1 MKDKRGIY
9 GIFRGVKNYR
19 FIGCLS
25 ENQCCLSYWFDL
37 VSEDESDVQC
47 IEENQCR
54 EYHNAF
60 EKKALFQRRNIVS
73 HGINL
78 RMSGFGEDSG
88 RKIAIDL
95 IKSNLKKLIEKKKL
109 IEDKYLLCERVASCQ
124 RKLKA
129 IRNIDDL
136 PQMQLIVD
144 EMINNVLEKNPY
156 VEGYVFDRVELFSL
170 QKILHDLNQNKAIL
184 SECILP
190 GPDVPITEKGV
201 FFTWDLYSKKQKKR
215 RISLFFYYHENS
227 YLNMVNYNFPELKK
241 YFRRCNDAPYQV
253 VVEVDYKED
262 ANPHDFTSAPSIQY
276 YYIASSADIVPY
288 PIIRQ
293 IKGKTFS
300 DYKQVMQDIQKSY
313 SKQGRTVKHLST
325 ARTTFTF
332 VTTSMKTREDNPLSD
347 YVYETIKESLED
359 VFGSIR

>member
-1 MKDKRGIY
+1 MFPQQGLFGRFSEWRSFRKYKEVRLWPAYRTFSNNRGQRHSVY
-9 GIFRGVKNYR
+9 YAMPLF
-19 FIGCLS
+19 LS
-25 ENQCCLSYWFDL
+25 EALKFIEFDL
-37 VSEDESDVQC
+37 TLFDVS
-47 IEENQCR
+47 
-54 EYHNAF
+54 HN
-60 EKKALFQRRNIVS
+60 LFQNVS
-73 HGINL
+73 CKHHI
-78 RMSGFGEDSG
+78 
-88 RKIAIDL
+88 I
-95 IKSNLKKLIEKKKL
+95 
-109 IEDKYLLCERVASCQ
+109 LCVIPCKE
-124 RKLKA
+124 
-129 IRNIDDL
+129 
-136 PQMQLIVD
+136 
-144 EMINNVLEKNPY
+144 E
-156 VEGYVFDRVELFSL
+156 
-170 QKILHDLNQNKAIL
+170 ILHDLNQNKAIL

-201 FFTWDLYSKKQKKR
+201 FFTWDLYSKKQKER

>member
-1 MKDKRGIY
+1 MILG
-9 GIFRGVKNYR
+9 
-19 FIGCLS
+19 
-25 ENQCCLSYWFDL
+25 
-37 VSEDESDVQC
+37 
-47 IEENQCR
+47 
-54 EYHNAF
+54 
-60 EKKALFQRRNIVS
+60 
-73 HGINL
+73 
-78 RMSGFGEDSG
+78 GFGEDSG

-156 VEGYVFDRVELFSL
+156 VEGYVFDSVELFSL

-201 FFTWDLYSKKQKKR
+201 FFTWDLYSKKQKER

-300 DYKQVMQDIQKSY
+300 DYKQVVQDIQKSY

-332 VTTSMKTREDNPLSD
+332 VTTSIKTGEDNPLSD
-347 YVYETIKESLED
+347 YVYKTIKESLED

>member
-1 MKDKRGIY
+1 
-9 GIFRGVKNYR
+9 
-19 FIGCLS
+19 
-25 ENQCCLSYWFDL
+25 
-37 VSEDESDVQC
+37 
-47 IEENQCR
+47 
-54 EYHNAF
+54 
-60 EKKALFQRRNIVS
+60 
-73 HGINL
+73 
-78 RMSGFGEDSG
+78 
-88 RKIAIDL
+88 
-95 IKSNLKKLIEKKKL
+95 
-109 IEDKYLLCERVASCQ
+109 
-124 RKLKA
+124 
-129 IRNIDDL
+129 
-136 PQMQLIVD
+136 
-144 EMINNVLEKNPY
+144 
-156 VEGYVFDRVELFSL
+156 
-170 QKILHDLNQNKAIL
+170 
-184 SECILP
+184 
-190 GPDVPITEKGV
+190 
-201 FFTWDLYSKKQKKR
+201 
-215 RISLFFYYHENS
+215 
-227 YLNMVNYNFPELKK
+227 MVNYNFPELKK

-347 YVYETIKESLED
+347 YVYKTIKESLED